1 MNTFLDFYNEVCT
14 RMEKNIANWNVAQ
27 TRSRNPIIQDGF
39 NRLSRM
45 NCGGK
50 RLRGA
55 LAYLGYCVMSD
66 DGLAVAD
73 ALAECF
79 ELFQTA
85 ILVHD
90 DIIDHA
96 GSRRGMETIHTA
108 YSREF
113 MEHHHALQDDA
124 DAMETGCSIAL
135 CLGDMGL
142 YLAEERLV
150 EGYGQ
155 HPLLAQLLSY
165 YHKMV
170 IHTIEGEMLD
180 VQLSYLERCGLR
192 EDARYVQTLPLDTLI
207 YDIYHLK
214 TSCYTTI
221 GPLCSGMLLGGASP
235 ALLRQMEQVADDL
248 GVAFQIQDD
257 ILGIYSDAQ
266 RLGKNIGSDISEY
279 KQTLLYSFVKNLG
292 GSAYEQLRQYYGK
305 PIITDS
311 ELNAV
316 QGIFRDAGALEAAK
330 GRVEELFASAHNNL
344 SRIKDIPDEKKN
356 LVHGF
361 IKYLQAREK

>member
-1 MNTFLDFYNEVCT
+1 
-14 RMEKNIANWNVAQ
+14 MEENIASWSAAR
-27 TRSRNPIIQDGF
+27 TESRNLIIQDGCD
-39 NRLSRM
+39 RLSQM
-45 NCGGK
+45 NRGGK
-50 RLRGA
+50 RLRGT
-55 LAYLGYCVMSD
+55 LAYLGYCIMRD
-66 DGLAVAD
+66 DSLAEAD

-96 GSRRGMETIHTA
+96 GSRRGMETIHFA
-108 YSREF
+108 YFREF
-113 MEHHHALQDDA
+113 LERSHTSRDEASALEA
-124 DAMETGCSIAL
+124 GASIAL

-150 EGYGQ
+150 NGYGRN
-155 HPLLAQLLSY
+155 PLLAPLLSY

-180 VQLSYLERCGLR
+180 VQLSYLERCGF
-192 EDARYVQTLPLDTLI
+192 RYAQEFPLDTFI
-207 YDIYHLK
+207 CDIYHLK

-221 GPLCSGMLLGGASP
+221 GPLCSGMLLGGAPP
-235 ALLRQMEQVADDL
+235 ALMRRMEDVADDI
-248 GVAFQIQDD
+248 GIAFQIQDD
-257 ILGIYSDAQ
+257 ILGIYSDAH

-292 GSAYEQLRQYYGK
+292 GSAYERLRRYYGK
-305 PIITDS
+305 PDITDS
-311 ELNAV
+311 ELREV
-316 QGIFRDAGALEAAK
+316 QDVFRVTGALAAAE
-330 GRVEELFASAHNNL
+330 GRVMDLFASAHSKL
-344 SRIKDIPDEKKN
+344 DQIRELPKDKRD

-361 IKYLQAREK
+361 IEYLQTREK